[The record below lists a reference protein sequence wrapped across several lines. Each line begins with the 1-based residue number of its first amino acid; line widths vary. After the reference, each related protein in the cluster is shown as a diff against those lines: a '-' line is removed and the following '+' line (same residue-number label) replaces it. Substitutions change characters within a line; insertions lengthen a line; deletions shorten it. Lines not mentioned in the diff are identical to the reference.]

1 MKLPEFC
8 AVSAVLLPSET
19 MRAPV
24 ALALVLLW
32 SAPLRAEPV
41 VVLDPGHGGTND
53 GAFSPALKRFEKS
66 LNLEMALRVE
76 RFLRQWHP
84 DLTVVLTRTRDRYL
98 TLAQRVRKANSLQG
112 TLFVSFHFNAS
123 VTHAE
128 RGYETYILTREASAQ
143 EAARLALQ
151 DRERSPSTGQQAVI
165 RGILSDLR
173 QTAAHGE
180 SALLARR
187 IQTRLARVRGTTLD
201 RGVRQAPFDVL
212 LGLRMPGVLVELGF
226 IDHPTESLELGR
238 EATRE
243 ALAVAVAAA
252 LSEHLLSARTSAAR
266 REDSAELA
274 ARRATVR

>member
-1 MKLPEFC
+1 
-8 AVSAVLLPSET
+8 
-19 MRAPV
+19 MRACA
-24 ALALVLLW
+24 ALALVMLW

-53 GAFSPALKRFEKS
+53 GAFSPAVKRFEKS
-66 LNLEMALRVE
+66 LNLEMALRVR
-76 RFLRQWHP
+76 RFLVQWHP
-84 DLTVVLTRTRDRYL
+84 DLTVVLTRTRDQYL
-98 TLAQRVRKANSLQG
+98 TLAQRVRKANSLQAS
-112 TLFVSFHFNAS
+112 LFVSFHFNAS
-123 VTHAE
+123 ATHAE
-128 RGYETYILTREASAQ
+128 RGYETYILTRDASAQ

-151 DRERSPSTGQQAVI
+151 DRMRSPSADRHAVV

-187 IQTRLARVRGTTLD
+187 IQTQLAKARGPALD

-226 IDHPTESLELGR
+226 IDHLVEGQELGR

-252 LSEHLLSARTSAAR
+252 LSDHLLSTRPTAAR
-266 REDSAELA
+266 PKDPAALV
-274 ARRATVR
+274 ARRAARVR